1 MSENEKNHWEKKY
14 SGECYEPKRNPSA
27 LLTEWLND
35 RSPGKALDFA
45 SGTGRNA
52 LYLAEKGY
60 DVTAVEISPLAIELA
75 EQAAREKGLKIKW
88 IVADLDDYVIQ
99 EQYDLIVMS
108 FFYVNKNM
116 VLSIT
121 NALKKG
127 GILLY
132 ENHML
137 SPSSA
142 ENEAHK
148 HRFHL
153 KPGELQQLFKGLNIL
168 RYEELHV
175 DSHGDRPSY
184 LARLVA
190 QKE

>member
-1 MSENEKNHWEKKY
+1 MSENDKNRWEKKY
-14 SGECYEPKRNPSA
+14 SCECYEPDKNPSA

-60 DVTAVEISPLAIELA
+60 DVTAVDISPSAIETA
-75 EQAAREKGLKIKW
+75 EQAARGKGLKIKW
-88 IVADLDDYVIQ
+88 IVADLDDYMIL
-99 EQYDLIVMS
+99 EQYDLILIS
-108 FFYVNKNM
+108 FFHVNKNM

-121 NALKKG
+121 NALKKA

-148 HRFHL
+148 HRFHF
-153 KPGELQQLFKGLNIL
+153 KPGELRQLFKGLNIL
-168 RYEELHV
+168 CYKELKV
-175 DSHGDRPSY
+175 HGHEDHPSY
-184 LARLVA
+184 LVILVA

>member
-1 MSENEKNHWEKKY
+1 
-14 SGECYEPKRNPSA
+14 
-27 LLTEWLND
+27 
-35 RSPGKALDFA
+35 
-45 SGTGRNA
+45 
-52 LYLAEKGY
+52 
-60 DVTAVEISPLAIELA
+60 
-75 EQAAREKGLKIKW
+75 
-88 IVADLDDYVIQ
+88 
-99 EQYDLIVMS
+99 
-108 FFYVNKNM
+108 M

-121 NALKKG
+121 NALKTG

-153 KPGELQQLFKGLNIL
+153 KPGELRQLFKGLNIL

-175 DSHGDRPSY
+175 HSHGNQPSY

>member
-1 MSENEKNHWEKKY
+1 MSENDKEHWEKTY
-14 SGECYEPKRNPSA
+14 SGERYEPKRNPSA

-60 DVTAVEISPLAIELA
+60 DVTAVDISPSAVQLA
-75 EQAAREKGLKIKW
+75 EQAAREKGVSIKW
-88 IVADLDDYVIQ
+88 VVADLDDYVIR
-99 EQYDLIVMS
+99 ERYDLIVIS

-121 NALKKG
+121 NALKEKG
-127 GILLY
+127 LLLY

-137 SPSSA
+137 SPSST
-142 ENEAHK
+142 ENEARK

-153 KPGELQQLFKGLNIL
+153 KPGELKNLFNGLNIL
-168 RYEELHV
+168 RYEELQM
-175 DSHGDRPSY
+175 DGRGDRPSY

-190 QKE
+190 QKA

>member
-1 MSENEKNHWEKKY
+1 MSKSDKDHWEKKY
-14 SGECYEPKRNPSA
+14 SGDGYEPSMHPSA
-27 LLTEWLND
+27 LLTEWLDD
-35 RSPGKALDFA
+35 RPPGRALDLA

-60 DVTAVEISPLAIELA
+60 DVTAVEISPLAIQLA
-75 EQAAREKGLKIKW
+75 EQTAREKGLKINW

-99 EQYDLIVMS
+99 GQYDLILVS
-108 FFYVNKNM
+108 FFYVSKHM
-116 VLSIT
+116 VLSIID
-121 NALKKG
+121 ALKKG

-142 ENEAHK
+142 EDEAHK

-153 KPGELQQLFKGLNIL
+153 KPGELRQLFKELNIL
-168 RYEELHV
+168 RYEELPV
-175 DSHGDRPSY
+175 AGEGDRPSY
-184 LARLVA
+184 HARLLA

>member
-1 MSENEKNHWEKKY
+1 MSENEKKQWEKKY
-14 SGECYEPKRNPSA
+14 SSEGYEPNRNPSA
-27 LLTEWLND
+27 LLAEWLND

-60 DVTAVEISPLAIELA
+60 DVTAVEISPSAVELA
-75 EQAAREKGLKIKW
+75 EQAAREKGLIIKW

-99 EQYDLIVMS
+99 EQYDLIVIS
-108 FFYVNKNM
+108 FFYVNKTM
-116 VLSIT
+116 TLAIT

-137 SPSSA
+137 SPSSD
-142 ENEAHK
+142 EDEAHK

-153 KPGELQQLFKGLNIL
+153 KPGELGQLFKGLNIL
-168 RYEELHV
+168 CYEEIPA
-175 DSHGDRPSY
+175 DSHGDRPSF